1 MAQTDPYRVLGLS
14 PGASKDEVTKA
25 YRKLAKKYHPD
36 LNPGDEAAA
45 KKMAEV
51 NAAYDSIINGTPYG
65 PRASRG
71 TSGTGTY
78 GGGTSYGNPYGGST
92 YGGGAT
98 GGGSAGGGWSGWQTG
113 TYTYDPSTGTY
124 TYRGPAGGSQQGQ
137 GQYYDPFEQMF
148 RDWYQQAGESFQN
161 QKQDYQQQWKQRQE
175 ESAER
180 RQETRRQANG
190 CLRWIVAMLVLNLFI
205 NILFGGCSAFRYA
218 TLGNVS
224 SSTGASNNTTY
235 SQTYEGEE
243 SDASGGS
250 ASGGGSTTYGNG
262 ASQGGSGGTWRNAS

>member
-36 LNPGDEAAA
+36 LNPGDETAA

-71 TSGTGTY
+71 TTGTGSYTSGTPYTGNPFGGGAW
-78 GGGTSYGNPYGGST
+78 GGGTSN
-92 YGGGAT
+92 T
-98 GGGSAGGGWSGWQTG
+98 GQGGWQTG

-124 TYRGPAGGSQQGQ
+124 TYRGPAGGQQGQGQ

-161 QKQDYQQQWKQRQE
+161 QKQDYQEQWKQRQE
-175 ESAER
+175 ENTR
-180 RQETRRQANG
+180 RSQETRKQASG
-190 CLRWIVAMLVLNLFI
+190 CMRWIVAMLVLNLFI
-205 NILFGGCSAFRYA
+205 NMLFGGCSAFRYA
-218 TLGNVS
+218 TLGNA
-224 SSTGASNNTTY
+224 GASSDAGDNTTY
-235 SQTYEGEE
+235 SQTYEGEDSSTSSE
-243 SDASGGS
+243 STQYGSSSAATSGVSYEGQS
-250 ASGGGSTTYGNG
+250 SDS
-262 ASQGGSGGTWRNAS
+262 